1 MIPNGIGVE
10 TAWRNICEG
19 RSGIGPITR
28 FDASGF
34 ETRIAAEVKG
44 FDPERY
50 VEKKEIKKMDLF
62 VLYALAATQEALE
75 DANFTITPENGERV
89 GVIVGTGLGGLPTL
103 EKYHQVLLEKGPSRI
118 SPFFIPTLIANMA
131 AGQIAIRFGAKGPN
145 TCVVTACA
153 TGAHSIGD
161 AFRAIRYGDADVI
174 IAGRHH
180 TDLSLTD
187 PFLDA
192 VNGATARVSLPN
204 GDVVDL
210 KIPPGATD
218 GQVLRLRGKGL
229 PGIDGGPPGD
239 ALVELAVAPHPLY
252 RREGDTI
259 RYDLPVALHEAVLGA
274 KVEAPTPAGR
284 VMLTVPPGSNTGTV
298 LRLRGRGV
306 ARPDGTRG
314 DCIVT
319 LKLMLPPGPDPAL
332 AQFLR
337 GWEAGRRHDPR
348 AGLEG

>member
-1 MIPNGIGVE
+1 VAKDPYETLGVAR
-10 TAWRNICEG
+10 TATAEDIRKAYRKLAKKLHPDLNPG
-19 RSGIGPITR
+19 DRSAEARFKEVSAAYDLLSDAEKRRR
-28 FDASGF
+28 FDAGEIDAEGQERPRGPFFRDHATADAGPFRPRRGPRAARSGL
-34 ETRIAAEVKG
+34 E
-44 FDPERY
+44 
-50 VEKKEIKKMDLF
+50 DLF
-62 VLYALAATQEALE
+62 E
-75 DANFTITPENGERV
+75 DLFAEREGGERFAFP
-89 GVIVGTGLGGLPTL
+89 GG
-103 EKYHQVLLEKGPSRI
+103 
-118 SPFFIPTLIANMA
+118 
-131 AGQIAIRFGAKGPN
+131 
-145 TCVVTACA
+145 
-153 TGAHSIGD
+153 
-161 AFRAIRYGDADVI
+161 
-174 IAGRHH
+174 
-180 TDLSLTD
+180 DLSLRLTV

-204 GDVVDL
+204 GDVIDL

-229 PGIDGGPPGD
+229 PGINGGPPGD

-259 RYDLPVALHEAVLGA
+259 RYELPVSLVEAVLGA

-284 VMLTVPPGSNTGTV
+284 VMLTVPPGSNTGSV

-319 LKLMLPPGPDPAL
+319 LKVVLPPKPDAAL
-332 AQFLR
+332 EQFLR

>member
-1 MIPNGIGVE
+1 MAKDPYETLGVAR
-10 TAWRNICEG
+10 TATAEEIRRAYRKLAKKLHPDLNPGDRSAEARFKEVSAAYDLLSDPEKRRRFDAGEIDAAGQERPRGPFFRDHATADAGPFRTWRGARTG
-19 RSGIGPITR
+19 RSGL
-28 FDASGF
+28 
-34 ETRIAAEVKG
+34 E
-44 FDPERY
+44 
-50 VEKKEIKKMDLF
+50 DLF
-62 VLYALAATQEALE
+62 E
-75 DANFTITPENGERV
+75 DLFGEREF
-89 GVIVGTGLGGLPTL
+89 GRAERMGFPGG
-103 EKYHQVLLEKGPSRI
+103 
-118 SPFFIPTLIANMA
+118 
-131 AGQIAIRFGAKGPN
+131 
-145 TCVVTACA
+145 
-153 TGAHSIGD
+153 
-161 AFRAIRYGDADVI
+161 DV
-174 IAGRHH
+174 A
-180 TDLSLTD
+180 LKLTV